1 MHRLFWK
8 IFFSFWAALIV
19 FAVATILAASNYLER
34 MRAQQ
39 DAPSPHA
46 RMINYVREAQSIAD
60 ESGVAGLKSWLQ
72 ALDRREA
79 IPLLLVDFEGQ
90 DLLGRE
96 VPAFIAQRL
105 NRRSR
110 RPPPMFRHPPP
121 PHRRPIQLADGSLYR
136 LIPDFQSV
144 TLGRILQ
151 RPRVIALPLLVAA
164 VVSGFVCLLLARY
177 LTAPIGRLQSAT
189 KHLASGDLSQR
200 VTPSL
205 GSRKDEL
212 ADLAKD
218 FDFMASRL
226 DALLNAQKR
235 LLHDVSHELR
245 SPLARLRVAAGL
257 ARQRPGRAE
266 SALER
271 IERETERLDE
281 LVGQVLA
288 LSRLEAGVG
297 DAPEEYLDLAELL
310 HAVAEDAAFEAETSR
325 RRVELASEQ
334 ELMVRGH
341 TELLRRAFENVVR
354 NAVNHTADGTAV
366 EFAAERDTGGN
377 SVKVSVCDRGSGIP
391 DSELDAVFEPFFRAS
406 DNSARGGYG
415 LGLAIARRAIEAHGG
430 AIHAENRPDGGL
442 CVHIRLPLASD
453 LTQEA
458 PA

>member
-19 FAVATILAASNYLER
+19 FAVATILAASNYLDR

-46 RMINYVREAQSIAD
+46 RLINYVREGQDIAD
-60 ESGVAGLKSWLQ
+60 ESGIEGLKSWLQ
-72 ALDRREA
+72 ALDRREV
-79 IPLLLVDFEGQ
+79 IPLLLVNSEGK
-90 DLLGRE
+90 DLLGRD
-96 VPAFIAQRL
+96 VPAFISERL
-105 NRRSR
+105 NRRPR
-110 RPPPMFRHPPP
+110 RPPPRLPRLPP
-121 PHRRPIQLADGSLYR
+121 PHRLPIQLPDGSAYR

-151 RPRVIALPLLVAA
+151 RPRVIALPLVVAA
-164 VVSGFVCLLLARY
+164 VGGGFVCFLLARY

-205 GSRKDEL
+205 GTRKDEL
-212 ADLAKD
+212 AELARD

-226 DALLNAQKR
+226 ETLLNVQKR

-257 ARQRPGRAE
+257 ARQRPERVE
-266 SALER
+266 SALDR

-288 LSRLEAGVG
+288 LSRLEAGVS
-297 DAPEEYLDLAELL
+297 DATEEYLDLAELL
-310 HAVAEDAAFEAETSR
+310 HTVAEDAAFEAESSS
-325 RRVELASEQ
+325 RRVELAADQ
-334 ELMVRGH
+334 KLIVIGR

-354 NAVNHTADGTAV
+354 NAVNHTPDGTAV
-366 EFAAERDTGGN
+366 EFTAERDVGNN
-377 SVKVSVCDRGSGIP
+377 SVRVSVCDRGAGIP
-391 DSELDAVFEPFFRAS
+391 ESDLNAVFEPFFRANS
-406 DNSARGGYG
+406 NSARGGYG

-442 CVHIRLPLASD
+442 CVHIKLPLAAD
-453 LTQEA
+453 LTQA
-458 PA
+458 QA